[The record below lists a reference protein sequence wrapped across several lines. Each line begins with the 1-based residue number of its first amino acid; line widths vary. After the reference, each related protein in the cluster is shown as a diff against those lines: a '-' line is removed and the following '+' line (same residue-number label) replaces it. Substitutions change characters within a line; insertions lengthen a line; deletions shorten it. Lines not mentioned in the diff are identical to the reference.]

1 MLHIL
6 GENYIL
12 LIPSLGSD
20 ETLSVLPL
28 TSTVIPS
35 EKGQGDYLG

>member
-6 GENYIL
+6 EENYIF

-20 ETLSVLPL
+20 ETLFVLPL
-28 TSTVIPS
+28 TLTVIHS
-35 EKGQGDYLG
+35 EKNDRVII